1 MNFNNDKVV
10 VNRKRRSWA
19 VQELMK
25 EKERMR
31 HQVNDLVLPPS
42 SSPPAGERE
51 RKIIIKRHVPL
62 HMELTFR
69 SRCWGHTYSLPHTH
83 TPVVPSSS
91 EGKRTKKKQQGE
103 EKSFKCLKVYS
114 LPALAYVQLPPGF
127 LLILLLLFS
136 SLL

>member
-1 MNFNNDKVV
+1 M
-10 VNRKRRSWA
+10 
-19 VQELMK
+19 QELMK

-31 HQVNDLVLPPS
+31 HQVNDLVLPP

>member
-1 MNFNNDKVV
+1 M
-10 VNRKRRSWA
+10 
-19 VQELMK
+19 QQLMK

-83 TPVVPSSS
+83 THTGCAIIIGR
-91 EGKRTKKKQQGE
+91 EKDE
-103 EKSFKCLKVYS
+103 EKTTGGGKKL
-114 LPALAYVQLPPGF
+114 
-127 LLILLLLFS
+127 
-136 SLL
+136 